1 MATWYY
7 GATSAASIR
16 GCKRNMG
23 KNPEPVGVTHGWA
36 DVNGIRVHY
45 VHAGSSSAP
54 PVVLLHG
61 FPQSWLMW
69 RLILPELAVY
79 FRVIA
84 PDLRGYGDSAKLD
97 GVEGY
102 DKGTMAAD
110 VHALLAQLGVDHP
123 LLIGHDR
130 GARVARRYALD
141 YTSDVVGT
149 ALLDI
154 LPEEW
159 VYDALPAGEA
169 AQRYWHWIFPLV
181 SDLPEQLIAGHE
193 EAYLAHFFARSPG
206 LLARLQAD
214 GAWNEYLRAFLQPG
228 AIAAALNDYRATHA
242 VDVPR
247 YRRERDAGRRITAP
261 TLLLWGEWGNLA
273 ERPVLEIWRSVA
285 DNVRGTMIAGCGH
298 YLPEEQPAEVTAHLL
313 EFAASC
319 FTPVKPRAAPPS
331 NNSGTR

>member
-1 MATWYY
+1 
-7 GATSAASIR
+7 
-16 GCKRNMG
+16 MG

-36 DVNGIRVHY
+36 DANGIRVHF
-45 VHAGSSSAP
+45 VQAGSSSAP

-69 RLILPELAVY
+69 RLILPELATH

-84 PDLRGYGDSAKLD
+84 PDLRGYGDSAKPG
-97 GVEGY
+97 GVAGY

-110 VHALLAQLGVDHP
+110 VHALLAQLGVGCH

-141 YTSDVVGT
+141 YAGDVVGA

-159 VYDALPAGEA
+159 VYDALSAGEA
-169 AQRYWHWIFPLV
+169 AQRYWHWTFHLV
-181 SDLPEQLIAGHE
+181 PELPERLIAGQE
-193 EAYLAHFFARSPG
+193 DTYLAHLFERSPG
-206 LLARLQAD
+206 LLAQMQAD
-214 GAWNEYLRAFLQPG
+214 GTWDEYLRAFLQPG
-228 AIAAALNDYRATHA
+228 AIAAALNDYRATYA

-247 YRRERDAGRRITAP
+247 YRREREAGTRMTAP
-261 TLLLWGEWGNLA
+261 TLLLWGERGNLA
-273 ERPVLEIWRSVA
+273 DRNVLEIWGSVA
-285 DNVRGTMIAGCGH
+285 DNVRGTMIAECGH
-298 YLPEEQPAEVTAHLL
+298 YLPEERPVEVTAHLL

-319 FTPVKPRAAPPS
+319 FASLELPAAPP
-331 NNSGTR
+331 NISGTR